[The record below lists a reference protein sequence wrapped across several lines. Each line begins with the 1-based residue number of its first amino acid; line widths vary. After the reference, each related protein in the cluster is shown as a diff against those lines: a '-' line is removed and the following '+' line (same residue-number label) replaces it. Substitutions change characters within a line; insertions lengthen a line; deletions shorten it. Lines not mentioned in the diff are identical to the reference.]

1 MLLFVKKETF
11 LFSYPHSS
19 SEAVEAFRKNN
30 KTSPSVEEAT
40 STYKMDLVY
49 FLWKT
54 FFSKPLSIIFGQER
68 FCFLVKKHVST
79 KREEFFSK
87 R

>member
-54 FFSKPLSIIFGQER
+54 FFLNLYLS
-68 FCFLVKKHVST
+68 FLDRKG
-79 KREEFFSK
+79 FAFS
-87 R
+87 

>member
-30 KTSPSVEEAT
+30 KTSPSVEAT

-49 FLWKT
+49 YY
-54 FFSKPLSIIFGQER
+54 G
-68 FCFLVKKHVST
+68 KK
-79 KREEFFSK
+79 KF
-87 R
+87 

>member
-30 KTSPSVEEAT
+30 KTSPSVEAT

-49 FLWKT
+49 YYGKKN
-54 FFSKPLSIIFGQER
+54 SKPLSIIFGQER
-68 FCFLVKKHVST
+68 LAFLL
-79 KREEFFSK
+79 FS
-87 R
+87 